1 MAGTI
6 VGLNRY
12 PVKSMLGEAPSEV
25 DVTTR
30 GVLGDRA
37 YAVLDQSTG
46 KVASAKNPAKWG
58 RLLEVRAG
66 YMDAVSAG
74 QELPPVQLTFPDG
87 TTARSDDG
95 SIDETL
101 TSYLG
106 RDVTLASTGPEG
118 PIFEEVWPGDVEG
131 LAPEEFISSTATA
144 TTAEGDA
151 ISDLSLGLA
160 APPGTFFDL
169 ATLHLLTTSTLEAL
183 RQAGPG
189 SDFDVRRYRPN
200 VLVETPEEGFVENT
214 WVAQVVALGS
224 TAAARVDLPTMRCVM
239 TTLRQPDL
247 VADREGLRVISR
259 TNRLE
264 IAGLG
269 VWACAGV
276 YATVTEAGPV
286 RLGDPVTVRSE

>member
-66 YMDAVSAG
+66 YVDAVSAG

-87 TTARSDDG
+87 TTARSDDS

-118 PIFEEVWPGDVEG
+118 PIFEEVWPADVEG
-131 LAPEEFISSTATA
+131 LAPEEFISSTSTT

-151 ISDLSLGLA
+151 ISDLSLGMA

-169 ATLHLLTTSTLEAL
+169 ATLHLLTTSTRRSA
-183 RQAGPG
+183 RQGPG
-189 SDFDVRRYRPN
+189 QTSTCAATDRTSSSRRPRRGSWRTPGSLRSSRWARPPRRGSIYRP
-200 VLVETPEEGFVENT
+200 
-214 WVAQVVALGS
+214 
-224 TAAARVDLPTMRCVM
+224 
-239 TTLRQPDL
+239 
-247 VADREGLRVISR
+247 
-259 TNRLE
+259 
-264 IAGLG
+264 
-269 VWACAGV
+269 CAV
-276 YATVTEAGPV
+276 
-286 RLGDPVTVRSE
+286 